1 MCDATEA
8 HDTLT
13 RSCTVGEIG
22 SLWSHVTPATAP
34 AIKVVAGMPGS
45 RYITAL
51 LHAVD
56 VEVTGGM
63 AVVVF
68 DAEGIPG
75 VGIVTAMRP

>member
-1 MCDATEA
+1 
-8 HDTLT
+8 
-13 RSCTVGEIG
+13 
-22 SLWSHVTPATAP
+22 
-34 AIKVVAGMPGS
+34 MPGG